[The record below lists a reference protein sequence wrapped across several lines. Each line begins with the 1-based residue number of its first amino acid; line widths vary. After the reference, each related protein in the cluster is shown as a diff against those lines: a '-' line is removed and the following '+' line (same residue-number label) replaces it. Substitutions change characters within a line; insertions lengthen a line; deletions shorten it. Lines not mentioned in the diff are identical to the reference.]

1 MYSNPQFMTEA
12 RFERILLA
20 LVKLLDTDIAAEE
33 GSPEGAPQD
42 AELLAT
48 VTLGKATQLS
58 PARVALVAATVQLGM
73 AAGSDALWKRLNH
86 QVRLRVPRSVTH
98 EEGSGTKT
106 PSAFC
111 RPCFP
116 CFPIGL
122 PLGAPHVAHGSCHLL
137 PSFHVRS
144 SLSAL
149 QVLLVT
155 RNDSALCRIAALET
169 IANLVSRLREEYL
182 ALLPE
187 ALPFLSEL
195 MEDSSPAV
203 EARTQEL
210 IKQLEELSEE
220 SLQDYLKP

>member
-1 MYSNPQFMTEA
+1 MW
-12 RFERILLA
+12 L
-20 LVKLLDTDIAAEE
+20 
-33 GSPEGAPQD
+33 
-42 AELLAT
+42 
-48 VTLGKATQLS
+48 
-58 PARVALVAATVQLGM
+58 
-73 AAGSDALWKRLNH
+73 
-86 QVRLRVPRSVTH
+86 
-98 EEGSGTKT
+98 
-106 PSAFC
+106 
-111 RPCFP
+111 
-116 CFPIGL
+116 L
-122 PLGAPHVAHGSCHLL
+122 PLAPFVSRVLK
-137 PSFHVRS
+137 SQRS
-144 SLSAL
+144 L

-155 RNDSALCRIAALET
+155 RSDSALCRIAALET